1 MFATIRYRPHH
12 YPGAGHRDPSETCR
26 DRAQSHP
33 DCGDSRSSR
42 SKRRVS
48 GILKRKGFKNILT
61 LKMATVESVTS
72 SDALKKSADTVAKA
86 AFNKTDKGD
95 FCSVN
100 DPIRS
105 KAIFSEP

>member
-1 MFATIRYRPHH
+1 MTSVRY
-12 YPGAGHRDPSETCR
+12 YPLPAPIIQVRGTGTRVRLAETEPSLIQTAETLGHQEAR
-26 DRAQSHP
+26 
-33 DCGDSRSSR
+33 G
-42 SKRRVS
+42 KVS
-48 GILKRKGFKNILT
+48 GILKMT
-61 LKMATVESVTS
+61 TVESVTN

-86 AFNKTDKGD
+86 AFNKSDKGD

>member
-1 MFATIRYRPHH
+1 MT
-12 YPGAGHRDPSETCR
+12 
-26 DRAQSHP
+26 
-33 DCGDSRSSR
+33 
-42 SKRRVS
+42 
-48 GILKRKGFKNILT
+48 
-61 LKMATVESVTS
+61 TVENVTS

-100 DPIRS
+100 DDPIRS

>member
-1 MFATIRYRPHH
+1 MTSVRY
-12 YPGAGHRDPSETCR
+12 YPLPAPIIQVRGTGTRARLAETEPSLIQTAETPGHQGARG
-26 DRAQSHP
+26 
-33 DCGDSRSSR
+33 
-42 SKRRVS
+42 KVS
-48 GILKRKGFKNILT
+48 GILKRKGSNN
-61 LKMATVESVTS
+61 LKMTTVESVTN

>member
-1 MFATIRYRPHH
+1 MT
-12 YPGAGHRDPSETCR
+12 
-26 DRAQSHP
+26 
-33 DCGDSRSSR
+33 
-42 SKRRVS
+42 
-48 GILKRKGFKNILT
+48 
-61 LKMATVESVTS
+61 TVENVTS